1 MKMLLTIIPHKCQ
14 NPRGKFYNK

>member
-14 NPRGKFYNK
+14 NPRGKFYK